1 MRSKIDA
8 KLARRANKPNSPVG
22 GKALQRLFFYL
33 SERDPARNNDVLA
46 TIEVPKVARPRFG
59 LTKSAPRA
67 RRGRAAPAA
76 KSFASAIVDAAT
88 ALRARRSR
96 GRRRRVRARA
106 ARGPAAAPVWQAI
119 GPSLIPNGQTY
130 GSNRVDVIGR
140 VSSIAVDPQQPKHLL
155 LGAAGGGIWESADT
169 GTTWQ
174 ARTDFMPSLAIGA
187 VTFDPNAPKRVYAG
201 SGEGNFYAN
210 LGAGVYRSSD

>member
-33 SERDPARNNDVLA
+33 SERDPALNNDVLA
-46 TIEVPKVARPRFG
+46 TIEVPKVGRPRFG

-96 GRRRRVRARA
+96 ARRRRARA
-106 ARGPAAAPVWQAI
+106 APGPAAAPVWQAI

-130 GSNRVDVIGR
+130 GTNRVDV
-140 VSSIAVDPQQPKHLL
+140 
-155 LGAAGGGIWESADT
+155 
-169 GTTWQ
+169 
-174 ARTDFMPSLAIGA
+174 
-187 VTFDPNAPKRVYAG
+187 
-201 SGEGNFYAN
+201 
-210 LGAGVYRSSD
+210 